1 MVARKSTTNAT
12 ARVNTSGRTTAK
24 KSAGLSGTSIV
35 RNTGTTSTSNVTPS
49 YSIVNMPRRRSC
61 EKEKIGLQRISA
73 VSPVVAT
80 KVDDE
85 EYKISLNFEAL
96 KEVIQGYDELDLC
109 GVNVKLCTVS
119 GDTVFSGEVTF
130 DKMNANEAEIGTLN
144 VTDKANIQELEVI
157 WTSTFDGE
165 TLFKEKVTFEKEIET
180 NGINNTGVITTD
192 TLNATDISTTNITA
206 DDVSCNTLEVSE
218 LASIADENVTHSHIT
233 NADIDSA
240 SITDETVGTSNIT
253 TATIGTETVTDST
266 ITNATIDSE
275 VVNTS
280 TINTATITDATIATA
295 TIGEET
301 VTKSTITD
309 ATITKATIS
318 TEDVTV
324 SNVTTANIDTANI
337 DNAVINTETVTDST
351 IANATIDN
359 ATITKEKV
367 TDSEVDNLVVNTTAD
382 VKGDLIV
389 SGNTDVQT
397 LEVNGAANFRE
408 DVKIFDDFYVSGNA
422 SINGDT
428 KINWDFEVNGDE
440 THSGNVVYNGDVIFR
455 GTLTADDLDVDMQ
468 GYQKIE
474 EKGVASGYASLDNTG
489 KVPFSQLPNISW
501 GVNYKGEWDAG
512 TGTYPVNPSNW
523 DMYYCSNGG
532 TVGSITYS
540 VGDRIIYDGDDFVW
554 MRLPDNYG
562 VQSVNGRTGIVVDVQ
577 DTTDRKNA
585 IDLVNPATNK
595 YLSEKAVA
603 DLINPLIERVEELEE
618 ETAKTTIKSLDSTSG
633 LPATMNEGQ
642 SYTVPF
648 ENLRATDHIVILDT
662 VTNGNIV
669 ITPGNGQISIVSSA
683 NETSP
688 VVNVLVIKGE

>member
-96 KEVIQGYDELDLC
+96 KEVIQGYNELDLC

-206 DDVSCNTLEVSE
+206 DDVACNTLEVSE

-253 TATIGTETVTDST
+253 TATIGTETVTNST

-389 SGNTDVQT
+389 SGNTDLQT

-408 DVKIFDDFYVSGNA
+408 DVKIFDDFYVSGDTLLNGELKVNWPETH
-422 SINGDT
+422 NGDIT
-428 KINWDFEVNGDE
+428 
-440 THSGNVVYNGDVIFR
+440 YNGDVVFN
-455 GTLTADDLDVDMQ
+455 GTITADGLDVDLTD
-468 GYQKIE
+468 YQKKE
-474 EKGVASGYASLDNTG
+474 EKGRPNGYASLDTSG
-489 KVPFSQLPNISW
+489 KVPMSQLPDMGGGGIHYVGAWNPNSGYPSNPTNGDMYQANQNGTAG
-501 GVNYKGEWDAG
+501 GVNY
-512 TGTYPVNPSNW
+512 VR
-523 DMYYCSNGG
+523 
-532 TVGSITYS
+532 
-540 VGDRIIYDGDDFVW
+540 GDRIIWSSNDNIWNKLD
-554 MRLPDNYG
+554 DNYG
-562 VQSVNGRTGIVVDVQ
+562 VSSVNGRTGNVVDVQ
-577 DTTDRKNA
+577 DTYDRKNTV
-585 IDLVNPATNK
+585 DLVNPDTTK

-603 DLINPLIERVEELEE
+603 DLINPLIQRIQDLEQE
-618 ETAKTTIKSLDSTSG
+618 NAKTTIATLDSTSG
-633 LPATMNEGQ
+633 LPASMNEGQ

-648 ENLRATDHIVILDT
+648 QNLRTTDHIVILDT

>member
-1 MVARKSTTNAT
+1 MVTRKTTGSAK
-12 ARVNTSGRTTAK
+12 VSTSGRSTAK

-35 RNTGTTSTSNVTPS
+35 RNTRTSTSATTNPS
-49 YSIVNMPRRRSC
+49 YSPVIMPRRRSC

-96 KEVIQGYDELDLC
+96 KDVIQGFDELDLC

-157 WTSTFDGE
+157 GTSTFDGE
-165 TLFKEKVTFEKEIET
+165 TLFKEKVTFKKEIDT

-206 DDVSCNTLEVSE
+206 DDVDCKTLEVSE

-240 SITDETVGTSNIT
+240 SITDEIVETSNIT
-253 TATIGTETVTDST
+253 TATIGTETVTNST
-266 ITNATIDSE
+266 IDNATINTE

-351 IANATIDN
+351 IANATI
-359 ATITKEKV
+359 TKETV
-367 TDSEVDNLVVNTTAD
+367 TDSEIDNLVVNTTAE
-382 VKGDLIV
+382 VKGNLIV
-389 SGNTDVQT
+389 DGNTDLQT

-408 DVKIFDDFYVSGNA
+408 DVKIFDDFYVSGDSLLNGELKVNWPETH
-422 SINGDT
+422 NGDIT
-428 KINWDFEVNGDE
+428 
-440 THSGNVVYNGDVIFR
+440 YNGDVVFN
-455 GTLTADDLDVDMQ
+455 GTITADGLDLDLTD
-468 GYQKIE
+468 YQKKE
-474 EKGVASGYASLDNTG
+474 EKGRPNGYASLDTSG
-489 KVPFSQLPNISW
+489 KVPMSQLPDMGWGGIHYVGQWNPNSGYPANPTNGDMYQANQNGTTG
-501 GVNYKGEWDAG
+501 GVNY
-512 TGTYPVNPSNW
+512 VR
-523 DMYYCSNGG
+523 
-532 TVGSITYS
+532 
-540 VGDRIIYDGDDFVW
+540 GDRIIWSSNDNRWDKLD
-554 MRLPDNYG
+554 DNYG
-562 VQSVNGRTGIVVDVQ
+562 VSSVNGRTGNVVDVQ
-577 DTTDRKNA
+577 DTYDRKNV
-585 IDLVNPATNK
+585 IDLVNPDTTK

-603 DLINPLIERVEELEE
+603 DLINPLIQRIQDLEQE
-618 ETAKTTIKSLDSTSG
+618 NAKTTIATLDSTSG
-633 LPATMNEGQ
+633 LPASMNEGQ
-642 SYTVPF
+642 TYTVPF
-648 ENLRATDHIVILDT
+648 QNLRSTDHVIILDT